1 MPWRNRMGG
10 GFTDAALKP
19 WLPIGDTARN
29 VEDQQADPGST
40 LSFVRDLI
48 ALRRTSPD
56 LQAGQYRQLKSPAT
70 TWAWQRGDATVVA
83 VNLSGRRLRIPGL
96 AGRIGISTTRSRDGE
111 RLDGGLVLDGAI
123 VGSAAAPYSMSAPQ
137 PGWSES
143 DPQDWW
149 QAAATA
155 ARQAAGDHAADIAAI
170 GLSGQMHGVVLS
182 DDLGQP
188 LRPAILWP
196 DLRTRRQLDPYRE
209 LGEDLRRKLANPP
222 ATGMAGPTLLWLR
235 DHERPQYRAAQWA
248 LQPKDWLRLRLIQE
262 AATEPS
268 DASGTLLY
276 DLTTDYWAKDVL
288 EALDLRPHFLPPIR
302 ESAEICGVLSRAASA
317 HLGVRPNLPVVG
329 GAADTAAAA
338 LAGGLLDPGPVQLT
352 IGSGAQVVAP
362 RDRLAIDSTARTHL
376 FRAAAPDRWYAMAAM
391 QNAGIALEW
400 VRATLGATWD
410 EVYAEAFAVPAGAE
424 GLVFL
429 PYLTGERTPYFDPL
443 ARGAWIGLRLSHARG
458 HLLRAA
464 LEGVA
469 FAVRQGTEALLATGV
484 AATELRLAGGG
495 SFDPRWRQLLADVL
509 EQPLLATATTS
520 ASALGAALLAGVGF
534 GAWPDA
540 QRVAALAAP
549 AELVANPGSAADA
562 YQDSYLR
569 YRQLYLPI
577 AAALT

>member
-1 MPWRNRMGG
+1 MFLGIDLG
-10 GFTDAALKP
+10 TSSLK
-19 WLPIGDTARN
+19 A
-29 VEDQQADPGST
+29 
-40 LSFVRDLI
+40 
-48 ALRRTSPD
+48 
-56 LQAGQYRQLKSPAT
+56 
-70 TWAWQRGDATVVA
+70 
-83 VNLSGRRLRIPGL
+83 
-96 AGRIGISTTRSRDGE
+96 
-111 RLDGGLVLDGAI
+111 LVLDVDGAI

-155 ARQAAGDHAADIAAI
+155 AKQAAGDHAADIAAI

-248 LQPKDWLRLRLIQE
+248 LQPKDWLRLRLTHE

-288 EALDLRPHFLPPIR
+288 GALDLRLDLLAPIR
-302 ESAEICGVLSRAASA
+302 ESAEICGVLTRGAAE

-338 LAGGLLDPGPVQLT
+338 LAGGLVDPGPVQLT

-362 RDRLAIDSTARTHL
+362 RNRLAIDATARTHVY
-376 FRAAAPDRWYAMAAM
+376 RAAAPDRWYAMAAM
-391 QNAGIALEW
+391 QNAGLALEW
-400 VRATLGATWD
+400 VRTTLGASWAD
-410 EVYAEAFAVPAGAE
+410 VYAEAFAVPAGAQ
-424 GLVFL
+424 GLIFL
-429 PYLTGERTPYFDPL
+429 PYLTGERTPHFDP
-443 ARGAWIGLRLSHARG
+443 AAKGAWVGLGLGHGRG

-469 FAVRQGTEALLATGV
+469 FAVRQGLEALLATGV
-484 AATELRLAGGG
+484 RSTDLRLAGGG
-495 SFDPRWRQLLADVL
+495 TLDPRWRQLLADVL
-509 EQPLLATATTS
+509 ERPLLATPVS
-520 ASALGAALLAGVGF
+520 DASVLGAALLAGVGF

-540 QRVAALAAP
+540 QRVAAMAAP
-549 AELVANPGSAADA
+549 PQLVATPGRDTQA
-562 YQDSYLR
+562 YREPYLR
-569 YRQLYLPI
+569 YRELYLPI
-577 AAALT
+577 AAALS